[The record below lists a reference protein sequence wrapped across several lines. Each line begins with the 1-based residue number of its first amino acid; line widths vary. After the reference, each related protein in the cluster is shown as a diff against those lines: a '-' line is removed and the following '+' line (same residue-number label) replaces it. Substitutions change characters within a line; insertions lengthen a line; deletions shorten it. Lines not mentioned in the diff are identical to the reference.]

1 MKGLCDNVDS
11 GAEQFN
17 DHEICFSLKAPPQPQ
32 QSQQPQPLLLR
43 VRKAQDVLDAP
54 YQLRYIGQPEVG
66 DIRRPTLVR
75 SSIEIA
81 CTSTVIEFLME
92 LGCRVDFEYVNK
104 GINSY
109 FRIFYLNN

>member
-1 MKGLCDNVDS
+1 M
-11 GAEQFN
+11 
-17 DHEICFSLKAPPQPQ
+17 
-32 QSQQPQPLLLR
+32 
-43 VRKAQDVLDAP
+43 DAP

-104 GINSY
+104 GILFYY
-109 FRIFYLNN
+109 FFLFNLVKK